1 MSLKNGS
8 RPAGLNFSNIN
19 SETCTT
25 CGQMTKKWNTLQA
38 WVVLLFLTSE
48 GHIYSIP
55 ILAPPAKLLWH
66 EITLRITVVGNRK
79 TTVYHWK
86 ELKILKKAFLHQSIF
101 CFCNAHFPEKQEKN
115 DTFCPKV
122 GSPRPMVLGPPG
134 KHKLG
139 HMKGNVLVLTV
150 ARIAKRLR
158 KFLALSM
165 AWHC

>member
-1 MSLKNGS
+1 MSQ
-8 RPAGLNFSNIN
+8 GLQDFSNIN

-25 CGQMTKKWNTLQA
+25 CGQMTKQWNMLQA
-38 WVVLLFLTSE
+38 WVVLLRLTSE

-55 ILAPPAKLLWH
+55 VVAPPAKWLWH
-66 EITLRITVVGNRK
+66 EITLCIRAVGNRK
-79 TTVYHWK
+79 ATNCHWK
-86 ELKILKKAFLHQSIF
+86 ELKILKKALLHRSIF
-101 CFCNAHFPEKQEKN
+101 CFCNAHLPEKQEKN
-115 DTFCPKV
+115 DTFCPKG

-158 KFLALSM
+158 KFLAPSTV
-165 AWHC
+165 WHC